1 MAWTVPTA
9 GADFSVSEV
18 VTAAKMNSHITDN
31 LRYLKGLDGA
41 LTLEGTVLV
50 APASGVN
57 LFQVKNS
64 GVTQYSQFQFLD
76 HAGGA
81 KMFLGYIGATAGFGA
96 RNDTVEIGSVGVPIV
111 FFPNNADA
119 GRITT
124 AGNFGFGTAAPQGRI
139 HAASA
144 GGGFMFLSANAVD
157 GTLQT
162 LAAAG
167 TVTQFASFYAIGRN
181 NTGGG
186 VATLNPG
193 NATGLNQLINFPVG
207 LTDTVTIGVSAA
219 GAITVQRTAG
229 TNATHQVL
237 MLVLYK

>member
-41 LTLEGTVLV
+41 LTLEGMVLV

-76 HAGGA
+76 HTGGA

-139 HAASA
+139 HAVSA

-162 LAAAG
+162 LAVAG
-167 TVTQFASFYAIGRN
+167 TVTQFATFWAIDRN

-186 VATLNPG
+186 LVPASG
-193 NATGLNQLINFPVG
+193 NSINLGGSFGLVN
-207 LTDTVTIGVSAA
+207 TDTVTVAVTGG

-229 TNATHQVL
+229 SSGTHQVL
-237 MLVLYK
+237 LLVLYK